1 MKTGDTVLYSE
12 SGKSYLATVLGVR
25 ELEHHS
31 GKDGEPL
38 LHLGFFAP
46 VFEPDATG
54 KLKEVSVIGTHRQE
68 QLAQF
73 RVDVVHDSHEFAAHL
88 KVPVYPGGRWKGP
101 VVESQDIDKI
111 LGFTEVVD
119 MELQREANKKPN
131 RKKKTVDEEP
141 IVN

>member
-1 MKTGDTVLYSE
+1 MKNGDLVVYSE

-46 VFEPDATG
+46 VFEPDSTG

-68 QLAQF
+68 HLAQF
-73 RVDVVHDSHEFAAHL
+73 RLDVVHESHEFAAHL
-88 KVPVYPGGRWKGP
+88 KAPAYPGGRWKEF
-101 VVESQDIDKI
+101 ESTEHKDMQLQAEADK
-111 LGFTEVVD
+111 GSVKS
-119 MELQREANKKPN
+119 NG
-131 RKKKTVDEEP
+131 KKKKAVDEEP
-141 IVN
+141 VVN

>member
-73 RVDVVHDSHEFAAHL
+73 RLDVVHDSHEFAPHL
-88 KVPVYPGGRWKGP
+88 KAPVYPGGRWK
-101 VVESQDIDKI
+101 
-111 LGFTEVVD
+111 
-119 MELQREANKKPN
+119 ELEAKSNGKEREAKSNG
-131 RKKKTVDEEP
+131 KKKTVDEEP
-141 IVN
+141 VVN